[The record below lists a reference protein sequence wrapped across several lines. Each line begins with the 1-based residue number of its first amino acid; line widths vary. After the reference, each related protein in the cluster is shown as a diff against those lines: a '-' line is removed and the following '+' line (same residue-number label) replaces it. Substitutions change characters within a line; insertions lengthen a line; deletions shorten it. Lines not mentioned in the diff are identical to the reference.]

1 MSKTYED
8 GLKDG
13 FHLATEMICVKC
25 RNRFGNYEL
34 DFGFCESC
42 GFQFKSL
49 GNGEYITDCS
59 CEVCQEEPHE

>member
-25 RNRFGNYEL
+25 RNRFGHYGR
-34 DFGFCESC
+34 DFHCCENC
-42 GFQFKSL
+42 GFDFDSL
-49 GNGEYITDCS
+49 RNREYDCT
-59 CEVCQEEPHE
+59 CDVCLEDPHE